1 MRYLNQETIQE
12 TSKFFKTIGDA
23 TRLKIL
29 LALSETEMN
38 VSAITEYLEMEQSA
52 VSHQLKLLRENHLV
66 KSRKEGKTV
75 VYSLDDNHVKSIL
88 SQTIDHMNHIN
99 QEKKN

>member
-12 TSKFFKTIGDA
+12 TSKLFKTIGDA

-88 SQTIDHMNHIN
+88 SQIIDHMNHIN

>member
-88 SQTIDHMNHIN
+88 SQTIDHMSHIN

>member
-1 MRYLNQETIQE
+1 MKELNSEAILQ
-12 TSKFFKTIGDA
+12 TSRFFKTIGDP

-29 LALSETEMN
+29 LALSEKEMN
-38 VSAITEYLEMEQSA
+38 VGSMTDLLGMEQSA

-66 KSRKEGKTV
+66 KSRKEGKSV
-75 VYSLDDNHVKSIL
+75 VYCLDDKHVKSIL

-99 QEKKN
+99 HE